1 MQVILMWG
9 VLGVV
14 KDTAKAVVICLI
26 VIFDKIPMY
35 TKQEISKQ
43 KQAFWTAFGR
53 DMKPV
58 ASADDGGQSTQK

>member
-1 MQVILMWG
+1 MWG

-14 KDTAKAVVICLI
+14 KDTAKAVVLRLI

-53 DMKPV
+53 YMKPV
-58 ASADDGGQSTQK
+58 ASADDGSQSTQK